1 MPSGACLSRRFSR
14 PPCASRSPAPLL
26 TIFPLAAW
34 LASIPLPS
42 CAASSTL
49 PPVVVKGEQSPL
61 LTVPVTG
68 GSSLNLTP
76 MQTPA
81 SVEGINRRQLEERGD
96 ATINDAVAQATGISA
111 TPHPANGMSDLSA
124 RGFDGASSVM
134 QLYDGLRQYGG
145 SSISF
150 PFDTWSVERIE
161 VLRGPAS
168 VTRGEGGI
176 GGVINVVPKKP
187 TQGPIRN
194 EVQATLGT
202 KNTQR
207 LGLGSG
213 GALSDRLS
221 YRLDV
226 SGNHSDGWVDRGN
239 SRDSTFSGALQYQ
252 ATPDL
257 SLKLSHAYGSR
268 RPMRYFGTP
277 LIDGRQ
283 LDALRERNYD
293 VQDTF
298 VRFHDRW
305 TELAATWTP
314 GDALKVRSRLYH
326 TASHR
331 DWRNADNYDYNPD
344 TGLVDRTRATQIRQD
359 QKQTGLTT
367 DATLKGQLAGLDNT
381 LSAGFDVNHGSFH
394 HTNNNYTG
402 NPGSVDV
409 FNPEPG
415 YFQSDIPFIPRWRS
429 TVDQY
434 ALFVEDRLVPSPGWS
449 VVGGLHYDHAR
460 VRRDDLI
467 SGQRQFSRTYHDTG
481 WHLGAVREVTPD
493 LSLYAQYSKAAEP
506 VSGLMWLRPGSEN
519 FDMTRGRQIEIG
531 LKQAFWNGR
540 GEWTLAA
547 YHLRKTHMLTQDPLD
562 PERSVQVGKR
572 SARGIEGTL
581 ALNVA
586 RNWRVEANAT
596 VLRARFDDFT
606 EQDDDGVTVSRNGK
620 VPPNVPERLANLWVS
635 WNFQPRWTAMAG
647 LRHVAKRYA
656 NNADTLT
663 LPAYTTAD
671 LALRWAMN
679 PDTDLTARVYNVTDR
694 AYFTTAYYHDTQWFY
709 GPGRRFELTLSHR
722 F

>member
-14 PPCASRSPAPLL
+14 PPCAPRSPAPFL
-26 TIFPLAAW
+26 TILPLAAG

-314 GDALKVRSRLYH
+314 SDALKVR
-326 TASHR
+326 
-331 DWRNADNYDYNPD
+331 
-344 TGLVDRTRATQIRQD
+344 
-359 QKQTGLTT
+359 
-367 DATLKGQLAGLDNT
+367 
-381 LSAGFDVNHGSFH
+381 
-394 HTNNNYTG
+394 
-402 NPGSVDV
+402 
-409 FNPEPG
+409 
-415 YFQSDIPFIPRWRS
+415 
-429 TVDQY
+429 
-434 ALFVEDRLVPSPGWS
+434 
-449 VVGGLHYDHAR
+449 
-460 VRRDDLI
+460 
-467 SGQRQFSRTYHDTG
+467 
-481 WHLGAVREVTPD
+481 
-493 LSLYAQYSKAAEP
+493 
-506 VSGLMWLRPGSEN
+506 
-519 FDMTRGRQIEIG
+519 
-531 LKQAFWNGR
+531 
-540 GEWTLAA
+540 
-547 YHLRKTHMLTQDPLD
+547 
-562 PERSVQVGKR
+562 
-572 SARGIEGTL
+572 
-581 ALNVA
+581 
-586 RNWRVEANAT
+586 
-596 VLRARFDDFT
+596 
-606 EQDDDGVTVSRNGK
+606 
-620 VPPNVPERLANLWVS
+620 
-635 WNFQPRWTAMAG
+635 
-647 LRHVAKRYA
+647 
-656 NNADTLT
+656 
-663 LPAYTTAD
+663 
-671 LALRWAMN
+671 
-679 PDTDLTARVYNVTDR
+679 
-694 AYFTTAYYHDTQWFY
+694 
-709 GPGRRFELTLSHR
+709 
-722 F
+722 